1 MAFTDTSILSSDIET
16 METEF
21 GTASTVTAGGTAMPC
36 LLDVEAKT
44 EALEPGGFLVGYA
57 GRFYLRT
64 NAGTAPG
71 IGDEATIG
79 GVVYR
84 VGPAITKDPDGVGA
98 WYQYKELT

>member
-1 MAFTDTSILSSDIET
+1 MAFTDTSVLSTDIET

-21 GTASTVTAGGTAMPC
+21 GSASTVTIGGTALTC

-44 EALEPGGFLVGYA
+44 EALESGGFLTGYS

-64 NAGTAPG
+64 NEGTAPS

-84 VGPAITKDPDGVGA
+84 IGPAITKDPDGVGA

>member
-1 MAFTDTSILSSDIET
+1 MAFTDTSILSTDIET

-21 GTASTVTAGGTAMPC
+21 GSASTVTIGGTAYTC
-36 LLDVEAKT
+36 LLDVEAKS
-44 EALEPGGFLVGYA
+44 EALEDGGFLTGYS

-64 NAGTAPG
+64 NEGTAS

-79 GVVYR
+79 GIVYR
-84 VGPAITKDPDGVGA
+84 VGPSITKDPDGVGA